1 MYVWTCIHACGKLS
15 NLLRRSGLKGLKRS
29 MGFKACIGPS
39 PGSGL
44 GLSLGAVEK
53 LSSTCL
59 QICLSVLLREMYT
72 YTYMYMQT
80 YMYMCTYRYTVHVSL
95 HVHTAVCPCI
105 YGRMSTYIRTCMRPC
120 GRSCVRAHVHA
131 CARSYMRSRMRAYV
145 RPPECTYARRLTY
158 ERACMYIR

>member
-1 MYVWTCIHACGKLS
+1 MRTRTRTHTCVHTHVRPVCTCGRACMRVYVRTYVYPSIMYVWTCIHACGKLS

-39 PGSGL
+39 QGSGL

-53 LSSTCL
+53 LSRTCL
-59 QICLSVLLREMYT
+59 PICLSVLLREMYT

-95 HVHTAVCPCI
+95 RVRTAACVCTPT
-105 YGRMSTYIRTCMRPC
+105 RM
-120 GRSCVRAHVHA
+120 
-131 CARSYMRSRMRAYV
+131 YV
-145 RPPECTYARRLTY
+145 RT
-158 ERACMYIR
+158 